1 MAIEETENSL
11 GERPMDKDK
20 EMNIGE
26 DNAQDGVV
34 RVSNFWRIRESRKEE
49 GNMKFEEIERG
60 SGVMA
65 SSETGRK
72 SSMYAA
78 IVLEHDTGEVDT
90 DVDKVKNEG
99 VLKNSSTSD
108 SPLVVSYEDFADDS
122 RNEGVSEDTSTFISP
137 PLISYELFTWTWT
150 TILMVLAII
159 DRFTWNV
166 WPRNNFSIGSGSAG
180 GDRMGSLKEGPWS
193 VAVYDAVARISGRHT
208 IICYNI
214 LLLTRLEFLEDM
226 LSPGSFVAK
235 YILNCTNM
243 INANIRIHKWNG
255 IAIIITTMLHVW
267 SILFP
272 CIFHGW
278 SAKVIP
284 GNFEW
289 ILSER
294 TPTKC
299 SVEQVDGCWPGDA
312 NTSLKQMGLQ
322 VDDAFRLIEM
332 TLFMCILLPLSLRW
346 LESHWHSGIQLH
358 RFINLVYF
366 VDIVRRHTH
375 PHSWVL
381 NTPMFVI
388 YLIDKYLYG
397 NYWHRNSSPE
407 MKKVI
412 ISDDFIVLYFINP
425 KGLTNTVG
433 PDYAFRLKNSS
444 SFEWKHVMTC
454 FENRTGNDLG
464 DEVAGNHWTVG
475 VVIRVFRRKR
485 IPAILTDK
493 VSHTERI
500 FFDDKCDMT
509 VTGPRQGEMSETLR
523 YALCADKVSPV
534 VLIGAG
540 SAINFIIDA
549 LQFCTGKKITR
560 HNVYILYTTRDLNL
574 FEWAN
579 EAISSLVDLGE
590 AVGIKFTLKMAC
602 TTELEKIETHRF
614 SKRKTVRN
622 TAWFEAL
629 NDKQKNNVSL
639 ERTRIDLD
647 DSIPKGSTVFC
658 QGSAGLKDVVKFIC
672 KKKGATYHLG
682 RGGSREDQV

>member
-1 MAIEETENSL
+1 MENSL
-11 GERPMDKDK
+11 GERPMDKDE

-34 RVSNFWRIRESRKEE
+34 RVSKFWKIRESKHEE
-49 GNMKFEEIERG
+49 GNMGSVELERA
-60 SGVMA
+60 SGRMA
-65 SSETGRK
+65 SSEIEKK
-72 SSMYAA
+72 SSLYAA
-78 IVLEHDTGEVDT
+78 IVLEHDTGEIDT
-90 DVDKVKNEG
+90 DVDDSKNEG
-99 VLKNSSTSD
+99 VLKNNSNSD
-108 SPLVVSYEDFADDS
+108 SPLEVSYKDFADDS
-122 RNEGVSEDTSTFISP
+122 RNKGVSEDASTFISP
-137 PLISYELFTWTWT
+137 PLISYELFMWTWIIIVT
-150 TILMVLAII
+150 LLVII
-159 DRFTWNV
+159 DRFVWNV
-166 WPRNNFSIGSGSAG
+166 WPRGSFRIGSGNAG
-180 GDRMGSLKEGPWS
+180 GDRMGALKEGPWS
-193 VAVYDAVARISGRHT
+193 VALYDAVARISGRHS

-214 LLLTRLEFLEDM
+214 ILLARLEFLEDM
-226 LSPGSFVAK
+226 LCGSFVAK
-235 YILNCTNM
+235 YLLNCTN
-243 INANIRIHKWNG
+243 IVNANLRIHYWNG
-255 IAIIITTMLHVW
+255 IAICISTLLHVW

-312 NTSLKQMGLQ
+312 NASLKQMGLQ
-322 VDDAFRLIEM
+322 VDDAFRLVEM
-332 TLFMCILLPLSLRW
+332 TIFLVILLPISVRW
-346 LESHWHSGIQLH
+346 LETHWHSGMQLH

-397 NYWHRNSSPE
+397 NYWRRNESPE

-412 ISDDFIVLYFINP
+412 ISDDFIVLYFLNE

-444 SFEWKHVMTC
+444 PFEWKHVMTC

-464 DEVAGNHWTVG
+464 DEVADHWTVG
-475 VVIRVFRRKR
+475 VVIRVFRRNR

-493 VSHTERI
+493 VSHTKRI
-500 FFDDKCDMT
+500 FDDDKYDMI

-540 SAINFIIDA
+540 SAINFIIDT
-549 LQFCTGKKITR
+549 LQFCTANKINR
-560 HNVYILYTTRDLNL
+560 HNISILYTTRDLNL

-579 EAISSLVDLGE
+579 EAINSLVDLSE
-590 AVGIKFTLKMAC
+590 EVGIKLTLKIAC
-602 TTELEKIETHRF
+602 TTELEKVETHRF
-614 SKRKTVRN
+614 SQRKTVRN

-629 NDKQKNNVSL
+629 NHKRENNISL
-639 ERTRIDLD
+639 ERTRIDLNE
-647 DSIPKGSTVFC
+647 SIPKGSTVFC
-658 QGSAGLKDVVKFIC
+658 QGSAGLKDAVKFIC
-672 KKKGATYHLG
+672 KQKGATYHLG